1 MRIQVGANLKHS
13 TTTTAAGGELKAPPE
28 NTIGILSFEVASA
41 MSKAVQLYK
50 SLSPSEVS
58 RLRNDVFRSHAV
70 RHLVSGDE
78 SHLLELVAAEKL
90 EELNRVAAVVSRL
103 GKRCTELALLGFEH
117 VYADL
122 LAGRAAAAKLDLSTK
137 DMEAAVKRMER
148 YVAST
153 ASLYAELEVLGELE
167 HGARKLQ
174 LGQKQ
179 QQQQQLQPEE
189 ALRAYEQKI
198 QCRRHELKHLREVSL
213 WNQTHDKIVGLM
225 ARAVCTIYARI
236 RLVFGQ
242 PLNPPARPPPPASVV
257 LNPCGSTPARL
268 FGECLSFS
276 SSAPS
281 KDEEE
286 EEEEEEEGGLL
297 RSLLPAGGG
306 RAAASAG
313 PSTVGGSAL
322 ALHYANVIII
332 IEKLL
337 RYPHLVGEEA
347 RDDLYQML
355 PTSLRLTLRVN
366 LRAYGKDLAIYD
378 GAVAHDWKGKLEKIL
393 AWLSPMAHD
402 MIRWQTERNNFEQQQ
417 HHQIV
422 SKVNVLL
429 LQTLHFAD
437 REKTEAAICE
447 LLVGLNYICRYEHQQ
462 NALLDCASSVDF
474 DHYMDW

>member
-1 MRIQVGANLKHS
+1 MVAEPWIYRMRIQVGSNLKHS
-13 TTTTAAGGELKAPPE
+13 TTAAAAAAAGELKAPPE
-28 NTIGILSFEVASA
+28 NTIGILSFEVASS
-41 MSKAVQLYK
+41 MSKAVHLYK

-58 RLRNDVFRSHAV
+58 RLRSEVFRSQAV

-78 SHLLELVAAEKL
+78 SHLLKLVAAEKL

-103 GKRCTELALLGFEH
+103 GKRCTELALVGFEH

-122 LAGRAAAAKLDLSTK
+122 LASRAAAAKLDLSAK

-153 ASLYAELEVLGELE
+153 ATLYAELEVLGDLE
-167 HGARKLQ
+167 HGAKKLQ

-179 QQQQQLQPEE
+179 QQQLQQEE
-189 ALRAYEQKI
+189 ALRAYKQKI

-225 ARAVCTIYARI
+225 SRAVCTIYARI

-242 PLNPPARPPPPASVV
+242 PLDPPARPPPAAAASA
-257 LNPCGSTPARL
+257 LNPCGSTPVRL
-268 FGECLSFS
+268 FGECLSFT

-281 KDEEE
+281 DEEE
-286 EEEEEEEGGLL
+286 EEEGELL
-297 RSLLPAGGG
+297 RSLIPAT
-306 RAAASAG
+306 AAAAAG

-337 RYPHLVGEEA
+337 

-393 AWLSPMAHD
+393 AWLSPMAHN

-422 SKVNVLL
+422 SKVNILL

-437 REKTEAAICE
+437 RVKTEAAICE

-474 DHYMDW
+474 DHCVDWQL